1 MQTTNS
7 WSFPNLF
14 DIARNRVAV
23 KEGNDS
29 ITNRTRL
36 LILTEPTEL
45 YNSPTFGVGLKR
57 YLWQYNTANT
67 KAIIQERIKAQLD
80 EHEPCVE
87 AEKTQ
92 FADGLLFTESGA
104 ELNTIADANELKM
117 TVMLRTIYQYDLNVS
132 IDINEE
138 RSKMFDGSVTNGN

>member
-14 DIARNRVAV
+14 DIARNRVAI
-23 KEGNDS
+23 KEGNAS

-45 YNSPTFGVGLKR
+45 YNNPTFGVGLKR

-92 FADGLLFTESGA
+92 FADGLLFSESGT
-104 ELNTIADANELKM
+104 EMNKIADLNSLKM
-117 TVMLRTIYQYDLNVS
+117 TVVLRTIYQYDLDVS
-132 IDINEE
+132 IDLDNE
-138 RSKMFDGSVTNGN
+138 RDKMFSGGVTSGN